1 MKHRSS
7 GRLTRTTA
15 WALVLLMTGF
25 LAACGSNDD
34 EEGPAPALTPPAGF
48 TVVSSG
54 KAGFAIAVP
63 DDWIRLPLNGLAAYD
78 EAAEKI
84 QAQNPAVKDAL
95 DTGRTLIGRGVE
107 LFALDPT
114 DNGATSANLLVRETP
129 EDETLEVAS
138 KQSVDL
144 LAQRSAT
151 GIQREYT
158 QLGGVEATKISFTIP
173 VQTADHGTRNVETT
187 QYIALSNGKS
197 YVLTLAGTGPD
208 REAIVQS
215 LRLA

>member
-1 MKHRSS
+1 M
-7 GRLTRTTA
+7 
-15 WALVLLMTGF
+15 VLLTAGL
-25 LAACGSNDD
+25 LAACGST
-34 EEGPAPALTPPAGF
+34 EEEKPAPTITPPPGF
-48 TVVSSG
+48 TVVSSD

-78 EAAEKI
+78 GAAEKI

-107 LFALDPT
+107 LFALDPA

-144 LAQRSAT
+144 LTERGAT

-187 QYIALSNGKS
+187 QYIALSDGKS

-208 REAIVQS
+208 REAIVQT
-215 LRLA
+215 LRIA